1 VGERSPRG
9 GAADGLSVPVVV
21 LGVSRSGTTLLKE
34 MLDAHSE
41 LAIPTESYF
50 IPQLRGRH
58 GERPDVEA
66 FLADLGRLARV
77 REWGVSPEDV
87 RARLPAEPTFA
98 DAIQAIYRSYA
109 DARGKSRFGD
119 KTPAYMQQLRL
130 LERVFRGAQY
140 VHLVRD
146 GRDAALSF
154 VAMRR
159 RPRFN
164 WARPRG
170 MAAFACQWKLEVQ
183 GARRFGSRVGPERY
197 LELRY
202 EDLVTEPETHLRRV
216 CEFLG
221 LAFEPGMLAYHQ
233 GVDPAR
239 LEDHPRLAQPPTP
252 GVRRWREQMS
262 HADAELFEAIA
273 GGLLAEL
280 GYERAHPRPS
290 PAVRTRAA
298 LVEAAFRA
306 RLVSWNGALTVARRS
321 PAWRLRQAYIRRT
334 AG

>member
-1 VGERSPRG
+1 MSP
-9 GAADGLSVPVVV
+9 PVVV

-50 IPQLRGRH
+50 IPQLAGRH
-58 GERPDVEA
+58 DERLNVED

-87 RARLPAEPTFA
+87 RRRLPDEPTFPEA
-98 DAIQAIYRSYA
+98 VQAIYLAYA
-109 DARGKSRFGD
+109 DARGKRRYGD
-119 KTPAYMQQLRL
+119 KTPAYMQQLDL
-130 LERVFRGAQY
+130 LAGVFPTAQY
-140 VHLVRD
+140 VHLIRD
-146 GRDAALSF
+146 GRDAGLSF

-170 MAAFACQWKLEVQ
+170 LAAFACQWKLEVAE
-183 GARRFGSRVGPERY
+183 ARRFGRSIGPERY

-202 EDLVTEPETHLRRV
+202 EDLVAEPEANLRRA

-221 LAFEPGMLAYHQ
+221 LEFEAVMLEYHRA
-233 GVDPAR
+233 VDAAR
-239 LEDHPRLAQPPTP
+239 LADHPRLTEPPTP

-262 HADAELFEAIA
+262 PADAELFEAIA
-273 GGLLAEL
+273 GPLLTEL
-280 GYERAHPRPS
+280 GHERAFPRPS
-290 PAVRTRAA
+290 PRAIA
-298 LVEAAFRA
+298 RARAVEAAFRV
-306 RLVSWNGALTVARRS
+306 RLLSWTAALAVVRRS
-321 PAWRLRQAYIRRT
+321 PAWRVRQAYIRRT
-334 AG
+334 ARA